1 MPNVS
6 PRDRDAVLNAL
17 RSGVVPRRGLH
28 LVQVGRAAEVAA
40 LVSDIDRI
48 AEGGSA
54 VRFVVGDYGAGK
66 TFFLSLVQTV
76 ALEKGLVTMTADLNP
91 DRRLQGSDGQARS
104 LYAELTRNA
113 ATRTKPEGGALAS
126 IVERFV
132 GSAIQDA
139 RAQNKAVDSVIA
151 ERLGALTELV
161 NGYDFAQVIAA
172 YWRGHDQGDDVLKAA
187 AIRWLRGEFSTK
199 TDARAALGVRSIID
213 DDDVYDQIKLLARF
227 VRLAGYKGLLIGLD
241 ELVNL
246 YKIPNSVARKANY
259 ETILRIFND
268 AVQGNA
274 EGLGVLFGATPDTLL
289 DPARG
294 LYSYQALQSRLVEN
308 RFAQQ
313 LGVSDTGGPVIRLGS
328 LTPEDLYVLLTKLR
342 LIQAGGDASKVLI
355 PDEALTTFL
364 DHCQSQIG
372 ASYFQT
378 PRNTIRTFLDLL
390 STLEQHPEVS
400 WQALISGARI
410 ETDRALEATPLASGA
425 DTPTAAAPAASAPDD
440 ELKSFRL

>member
-1 MPNVS
+1 MPDIS
-6 PRDRDAVLNAL
+6 ARDRDAVLNAL

-28 LVQVGRAAEVAA
+28 LVQVGRVQEVGAMVTD
-40 LVSDIDRI
+40 LDRI
-48 AEGGSA
+48 AEAGSA

-113 ATRTKPEGGALAS
+113 ATRTKPEGGALPS

-132 GSAIQDA
+132 SSAIQEA
-139 RAQNKAVDSVIA
+139 RAQNKEVDGVIQ
-151 ERLGALTELV
+151 ERLASLSELV
-161 NGYDFAQVIAA
+161 NGFDFAQVIAA
-172 YWRGHDQGDDVLKAA
+172 YWRGHDQGDDVLKAS

-199 TDARAALGVRSIID
+199 TDARAALGVRTIID
-213 DDDVYDQIKLLARF
+213 DDDIYDQIKLFARF

-246 YKIPNSVARKANY
+246 YKIPNSVARKSNY

-274 EGLGVLFGATPDTLL
+274 EGLGVLFGATPDAMT
-289 DPARG
+289 DPTRG
-294 LYSYQALQSRLVEN
+294 LYSYQALASRLAEN

-342 LIQAGGDASKVLI
+342 WIQAGGDENKELL
-355 PDEALTTFL
+355 PDNALTRFL
-364 DHCQSQIG
+364 EHCQNKIG

-378 PRNTIRTFLDLL
+378 PRNTIRSFLDLL
-390 STLEQHPEVS
+390 SVLEQHPEVS
-400 WQALISGARI
+400 WQQLVAGAPI
-410 ETDRALEATPLASGA
+410 DR
-425 DTPTAAAPAASAPDD
+425 DTPPDTSPSVPAVASLPSAPTDHDD

>member
-1 MPNVS
+1 MPDIS

-48 AEGGSA
+48 ASGGSA

-139 RAQNKAVDSVIA
+139 RKQNKAVDGVIQ

-213 DDDVYDQIKLLARF
+213 DDDIYDQIKLLARF

-289 DPARG
+289 DPSRG

-313 LGVSDTGGPVIRLGS
+313 LGVTDTGGPVIRLGS

-342 LIQAGGDASKVLI
+342 LIQASGDAAKVLI
-355 PDEALTTFL
+355 PDEALTRFL

-400 WQALISGARI
+400 WQALINGAHV
-410 ETDRALEATPLASGA
+410 EADHVSEAPPPPVSVAPAPAAT
-425 DTPTAAAPAASAPDD
+425 AAPAASDD

>member
-1 MPNVS
+1 MPSLS

-28 LVQVGRAAEVAA
+28 LVQVGRAQEVQA
-40 LVSDIDRI
+40 LVTDLDRI
-48 AEGGSA
+48 SSGGAA
-54 VRFVVGDYGAGK
+54 VRFIVGDYGAGK

-91 DRRLQGSDGQARS
+91 DRRLQGNDGQARS

-113 ATRTKPEGGALAS
+113 ATRTKPEGGALPS

-139 RAQNKAVDSVIA
+139 RAQSKEVEAVIQ
-151 ERLGALTELV
+151 ERLSSLSELV
-161 NGYDFAQVIAA
+161 NGFDFAQVIAA
-172 YWRGHDQGDDVLKAA
+172 YWRGHDQGDDALKTS
-187 AIRWLRGEFSTK
+187 AIRWLRGEFTTK
-199 TDARAALGVRSIID
+199 TDARAALGVRTIID
-213 DDDVYDQIKLLARF
+213 DDDIYDQIKLFACF
-227 VRLAGYKGLLIGLD
+227 VRLAGYKGLLIALD

-246 YKIPNSVARKANY
+246 YKIPSSVARKANF

-274 EGLGVLFGATPDTLL
+274 EGLGVLFGATPDTMM
-289 DPARG
+289 DPTRG
-294 LYSYQALQSRLVEN
+294 LYSYQALQSRLAEN

-313 LGVSDTGGPVIRLGS
+313 LGVTDTGGPVIRLGS

-342 LIQAGGDASKVLI
+342 LIQASGDASKVLL
-355 PDEALTTFL
+355 PDEALTGFL
-364 DHCQSQIG
+364 DHCQNKIG

-378 PRNTIRTFLDLL
+378 PRNTIRAFLDLL
-390 STLEQHPEVS
+390 SVLEQHPEVS
-400 WQALISGARI
+400 WQQLVIGAPI
-410 ETDRALEATPLASGA
+410 EREVATDATPAPDALENAASNL
-425 DTPTAAAPAASAPDD
+425 APASPDD